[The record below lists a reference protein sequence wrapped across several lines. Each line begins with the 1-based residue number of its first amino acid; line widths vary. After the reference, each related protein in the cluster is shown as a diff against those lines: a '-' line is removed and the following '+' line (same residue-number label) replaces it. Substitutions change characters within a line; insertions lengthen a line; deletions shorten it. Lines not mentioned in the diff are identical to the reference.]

1 MRWKETLPGNTKST
15 SDRDPGVMWMPERW
29 ALDGGPLC
37 GIHSPKRG
45 ASERPP
51 EKASCWEELLKAAA
65 AKEKGV
71 PPAIALSSSLL
82 SAMAHFSFRVGLAV
96 WSTLLKLRTP
106 APFLP
111 PYDETGLVLS
121 FSVRGGSRN
130 GSISAAAQ
138 WWGSSPQ
145 GGGDVQGSGIESLQA
160 KETGSAS
167 WPS

>member
-1 MRWKETLPGNTKST
+1 MQELLFAAEEISRSLDFNFFSQSLRQCYSNSSMRWKETLPGNTKTT

-29 ALDGGPLC
+29 ALDTSPLC

-82 SAMAHFSFRVGLAV
+82 SASGSFLFPCGVSCLEHSSKV
-96 WSTLLKLRTP
+96 TYPSPL
-106 APFLP
+106 
-111 PYDETGLVLS
+111 
-121 FSVRGGSRN
+121 
-130 GSISAAAQ
+130 
-138 WWGSSPQ
+138 SSPLRWNRT
-145 GGGDVQGSGIESLQA
+145 GAILFSERGI
-160 KETGSAS
+160 
-167 WPS
+167 